1 MKKEKKSKRNLC
13 KIFLAMIL
21 LLPGVAFS
29 QSREVK
35 GIVSEAATGEPLV
48 GVSVTQKG
56 TANTAITDVAGNFTI
71 TVPADATLVFSFVGF
86 ASEEVQARSTTI
98 NVQLQE
104 AISALD
110 EVVVVGYGTMR
121 KADLTT
127 AVASVSADE
136 WADRP
141 IISAQQAL
149 QGKAA
154 GVQITQPSGRPGGG
168 VTIRVRG
175 ATSLNAGNDPLY
187 VVDGI
192 PTNNIDNVSPSDI
205 ESMQVLKDAS
215 SAAIYGSRA
224 ANGVVLITTKTG
236 SVGKTTI
243 NFSTYAGFSNVSR
256 QIKTLNTGEYYDLMD
271 EIGITFDRTNTHYT
285 DWAKEMYG
293 MGMQQNYQLSVSGGT
308 EKTHYYI
315 SGGYQQDEGV
325 IAPSAFDRY
334 TFRSNVSSEI
344 KKWVKVNSNLSFSRT
359 NTTGGVGENNNSG
372 RGGVILSILNTPPF
386 MTTWDPAD
394 PTLYSSNPYQSSWPH
409 PVQLTDGYDR
419 TEEYRFMGKVELDFT
434 IIKGLHFKP
443 SFSIDYST
451 VGYDWFTEA
460 TRTLDRRRVNGSG
473 GYSDD
478 KWVGWVN
485 ENILSYTTTFN
496 ENHHL
501 TAFLGFTMQRQ
512 NQRHGEMSVEDFV
525 QGTSFDRQTLNMA
538 NKINSAT
545 AWEGGYAL
553 MSYIGRVQYDYKSRY
568 LFTVNFRADGSSKL
582 YDKWGYFPSVSAG
595 WRFSDEAFF
604 EPLKDVIND
613 SKLRIGYGQNGNQ
626 NGIGNYDFY
635 DKFTPQRHEYPSDT
649 DPKTGPQVTRG
660 QLGNRD
666 LRWEKTTQYN
676 LGLDLSL
683 FNSRLTAEFDVY
695 YKKTTDLLLGIQ
707 LPNDV
712 GVSLPLRNDGE
723 MTNKGFEFNLN
734 GRILTGDFKWDA
746 GLNMSFNRNE
756 LSKLGL
762 TKQFTMAWIE
772 SNGSDIIMLRE
783 GLPFGSFY
791 GYIVDGIDSETGDVI
806 YHDFNGNGVD
816 PSDRRII
823 GCAEPDFTFG
833 FTNNFEWK
841 NFTLT
846 AFFNGSVG
854 NDIYNAARIET
865 EGMFDSKNQSVAVLE
880 RWKRP
885 GMITNIPRATDSKI
899 NVQNSTRFV
908 EDGSYLRL
916 KSLTLAYNFKFSA
929 LTAIGVSK
937 LTLYA
942 TANNLFTLTKYK
954 GYDPEL
960 NWADGNAPAQLG
972 IDYGAYPQTRSFI
985 FGANI
990 TF

>member
-1 MKKEKKSKRNLC
+1 MRKKCFYRGLFVLS
-13 KIFLAMIL
+13 FIL
-21 LLPGVAFS
+21 FSRIAFGQAS
-29 QSREVK
+29 QVT
-35 GIVSEAATGEPLV
+35 GIVTDASTGEVLT
-48 GVSVTQKG
+48 GVTVAEKG
-56 TANTAITDVAGNFTI
+56 AGNATMTGLDGRYVI
-71 TVPADATLVFSFVGF
+71 AVPPGATLVCSYIGYETQERLVSG
-86 ASEEVQARSTTI
+86 ATLDVAMKPGST
-98 NVQLQE
+98 L
-104 AISALD
+104 LD
-110 EVVVVGYGTMR
+110 EVIVVGYGTVR
-121 KADLTT
+121 KGDLTT

-136 WADRP
+136 WANRP

-154 GVQITQPSGRPGGG
+154 GVQITQPSGKPGGG

-192 PTNNIDNVSPSDI
+192 LTNNINNVSPSDI
-205 ESMQVLKDAS
+205 ESMQILKDAS

-224 ANGVVLITTKTG
+224 ANGVVLITTKRG
-236 SVGKTTI
+236 IKGKATI
-243 NFSTYAGFSNVSR
+243 DFSTYVGFSQVSR
-256 QIKTLNTGEYYDLMD
+256 QIKTLNTTQYYDLMD
-271 EIGITFDRTNTHYT
+271 EVGITFDRTNTRYT

-293 MGMQQNYQLSVSGGT
+293 TGTQQNYQLSVSGGT
-308 EKTHYYI
+308 EKTDYFI
-315 SGGYQQDEGV
+315 SGGYQKEGGI

-344 KKWVKVNSNLSFSRT
+344 KRWVTINSNLSFSRQ

-372 RGGVILSILNTPPF
+372 RGGAILSILNTPPF
-386 MTTWDPAD
+386 MTKWDPND

-409 PVQLTDGYDR
+409 PYELTDSYNQ

-451 VGYDWFTEA
+451 VGNDWFTEA

-478 KWVGWVN
+478 KWMGWVN

-496 ENHHL
+496 ESHHL
-501 TAFLGFTMQRQ
+501 TALAGFTMQRQ
-512 NQRHGEMSVEDFV
+512 TQRHGEMSVEDFV
-525 QGTSFDRQTLNMA
+525 QGTAFDRQTLNMA

-545 AWEGGYAL
+545 AWEGEYAL

-582 YDKWGYFPSVSAG
+582 YQKWGYFPSASAG
-595 WRFSDEAFF
+595 WRFSDESFF
-604 EPLKDVIND
+604 EPLSGIIND
-613 SKLRIGYGQNGNQ
+613 GKLRIGYGQNGNQ

-635 DKFTPQRHEYPSDT
+635 DKFNPQKHEYANET
-649 DPKTGPQVTRG
+649 DPKTGPLITRG

-676 LGLDLSL
+676 LGLDLSF

-695 YKKTTDLLLGIQ
+695 YKKTTDLLLGIN

-712 GVSLPLRNDGE
+712 GVTLPLRNDGE
-723 MTNKGFEFNLN
+723 MTNKGFEFNIT
-734 GRILTGDFKWDA
+734 GRIFTGDFKWDA
-746 GLNMSFNRNE
+746 GVNMSFNRNK

-772 SNGSDIIMLRE
+772 SNGSDVIMLRE
-783 GLPFGSFY
+783 GLPFGSFF
-791 GYIVDGIDSETGDVI
+791 GYIAEGIDPETGDVI

-833 FTNNFEWK
+833 FTNNLEWK

-865 EGMFDSKNQSVAVLE
+865 EGMFDSKNQSTAVLE
-880 RWKRP
+880 RWQRP
-885 GMITNIPRATDSKI
+885 GMETLIPRATDSKI

-908 EDGSYLRL
+908 EDGSYFRL
-916 KSLTLAYNFKFSA
+916 KSLTLAYNFKLSA
-929 LTAIGVSK
+929 LSTIGISK
-937 LTLYA
+937 LTIYA

-960 NWADGNAPAQLG
+960 NWADNNAPAQLG
-972 IDYGAYPQTRSFI
+972 IDYGAYPQTRSFV